1 MFKAAHLVTIGRQ
14 CWATVSNPPWRII
27 PPLSPPRAQS
37 MKVRA
42 QEKGVIMKKC
52 VKKLGIIMNS
62 FNNPPIEPATRPVHE
77 GEGPGRG
84 CTVEGSKPK

>member
-1 MFKAAHLVTIGRQ
+1 MLL
-14 CWATVSNPPWRII
+14 RIL
-27 PPLSPPRAQS
+27 PLSLPCAQS

-42 QEKGVIMKKC
+42 QEKGVTKKKC

-62 FNNPPIEPATRPVHE
+62 FNNPPIVPVTRPVHE